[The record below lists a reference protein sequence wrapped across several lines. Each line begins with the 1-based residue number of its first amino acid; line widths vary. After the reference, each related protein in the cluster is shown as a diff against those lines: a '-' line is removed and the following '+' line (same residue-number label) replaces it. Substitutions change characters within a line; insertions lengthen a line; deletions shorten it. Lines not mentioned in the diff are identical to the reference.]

1 MPKYLTDSS
10 EAVKSLGGERVTIP
24 LVDGATVGHM
34 DTVRDRV
41 GWILTR
47 TGWSQRELAKRA
59 GLAPSHISL
68 IMTRLGDDVRPS
80 TVRAIAAAANV
91 SETWLLAG
99 TGDPEVVPHIEEASG
114 PAPEEYDWRSV
125 PAFERLPNWPQL
137 LAAAQGLRPQ
147 HPAYVWQQL
156 GQIRP
161 LLTSRPTP
169 GMVADLADVVLRHGE
184 PPAGPAPRR

>member
-1 MPKYLTDSS
+1 MPKYLTDGGG
-10 EAVKSLGGERVTIP
+10 AVKSLGGEYAANP
-24 LVDGATVGHM
+24 LANDATVDHM

-41 GWILTR
+41 GWILKR

-59 GLAPSHISL
+59 SLAPSHISL
-68 IMTRLGDDVRPS
+68 IMTRLGEDVRP
-80 TVRAIAAAANV
+80 TTIKAIASAANV
-91 SETWLLAG
+91 SEAWLLTG
-99 TGDPEVVPHIEEASG
+99 VGDPEIPPHVEEASG

-156 GQIRP
+156 GLIRP

>member
-1 MPKYLTDSS
+1 MPKYLTGPFS
-10 EAVKSLGGERVTIP
+10 AVKCLGDECATIVLGGDDT
-24 LVDGATVGHM
+24 VDHM

-80 TVRAIAAAANV
+80 TIKAIAAAASV
-91 SETWLLAG
+91 SEAWLLTG
-99 TGDPEVVPHIEEASG
+99 TGDPEVVPHVEEASG

-125 PAFERLPNWPQL
+125 PTFERLPNWPQL

-184 PPAGPAPRR
+184 PPAGPTPRR